1 MRLFFSALL
10 RLVGERL
17 GQVGMLDHDMQA
29 EVLED
34 MVAVSPA
41 DRAADGVVETFD
53 HPTGEAFVEV
63 VEEFVPPVQEG
74 LSKPDQWGDARNS
87 SASYNQARR
96 KRSPRAVVGYC
107 WRSRRS
113 VP

>member
-1 MRLFFSALL
+1 MALP

-34 MVAVSPA
+34 MVTVSPA
-41 DRAADGVVETFD
+41 DRAADGVVEIFD

-63 VEEFVPPVQEG
+63 VEEFIPPVLEG
-74 LSKPDQWGDARNS
+74 LRELDQGSDARS
-87 SASYNQARR
+87 LGMVH
-96 KRSPRAVVGYC
+96 K
-107 WRSRRS
+107 S
-113 VP
+113 VT